1 MRVRSSLAA
10 AAIIAASATTLVAIP
25 AHAAKAPAKPGD
37 FNGDG
42 RPDVVVGVPR
52 AGVVTIVY
60 SGTKKRQKIAP
71 KGARRVGF
79 GLSTVSADFDRDGYA
94 DLAVTGTNETGVT
107 VVYGSRKGLSNRRAF
122 LPTQKGLVARESL
135 AVGDFDRNG
144 KPDLIS
150 TVGLSYWT
158 FANVGKGK
166 AQGRQTTPPPREHPE
181 GQVDIYSYAPVAAD
195 YTGDGYADLVLLADT
210 QKPAGTAEYEDG
222 PFLQLAKG
230 SAGGLGA
237 MSYLPEEYRGGAGG
251 AAGDINGDGRADL
264 VTGRN
269 ISQYD
274 YYDHQEVRV
283 YYGRANG
290 LSKPTRISQG
300 DPGVPGQEQPDSDD
314 VYVAFGYSIAVG
326 DVNRDGKA
334 DVAISD
340 PVDQSAWDSPT
351 FGSVTLLYGSSKGIT
366 TKGAQFFT
374 ESTKGIPGN
383 KSAKHM
389 FGQSIAFTDVNADG
403 RSDLLIGVPGV
414 GKVFRLRSIKG
425 RISTAGLATYSFP
438 GKALRFGESIM
449 R

>member
-1 MRVRSSLAA
+1 LAA
-10 AAIIAASATTLVAIP
+10 AAVIAASATTLVAVP
-25 AHAAKAPAKPGD
+25 AHAAKASAKPGD

-42 RPDVVVGVPR
+42 RRDMVVGVPR
-52 AGVVTIVY
+52 AGVVTIDY

-94 DLAVTGTNETGVT
+94 DLAVTGTKETGVT

-144 KPDLIS
+144 RPDLIS

-166 AQGRQTTPPPREHPE
+166 VKGRQTTPPPPPE
-181 GQVDIYSYAPVAAD
+181 LTVELVPIYSYAPVAAD
-195 YTGDGYADLVLLADT
+195 FTGDGYADLALLPDT
-210 QKPAGTAEYEDG
+210 HKPVTSPEYRLG

-237 MSYLPEEYRGGAGG
+237 TSYLPEEYKSGAGG

-269 ISQYD
+269 INQYD
-274 YYDHQEVRV
+274 YYDHQEARV
-283 YYGRANG
+283 YYGQAGG
-290 LSKPTRISQG
+290 LSKPTRITQD
-300 DPGVPGQEQPDSDD
+300 DPGVPGQEISDVAD
-314 VYVAFGYSIAVG
+314 THAAFGSSIAIG

-340 PVDQSAWDSPT
+340 PIDQSVSEGPT
-351 FGSVTLLYGSSKGIT
+351 FGSVTLLYGSSKGIS

-383 KSAKHM
+383 KSGKHL

-425 RISTAGLATYSFP
+425 RISTSGLATYSLP
-438 GKALRFGESIM
+438 GKALHFGESIM

>member
-1 MRVRSSLAA
+1 LAA
-10 AAIIAASATTLVAIP
+10 AAIIAASATTIVAVP
-25 AHAAKAPAKPGD
+25 AQAAKAPAKPGD

-42 RPDVVVGVPR
+42 RRDVVVGVPR
-52 AGVVTIVY
+52 AGVVSVAY

-71 KGARRVGF
+71 KGARRTGF

-94 DLAVTGTNETGVT
+94 DLAITGTKETGVT
-107 VVYGSRKGLSNRRAF
+107 VVYGSRMGLAGRRAF
-122 LPTQKGLVARESL
+122 LPSQAGLVARESL

-144 KPDLIS
+144 RPDLIS

-166 AQGRQTTPPPREHPE
+166 AQGRQTTPPPHPE
-181 GQVDIYSYAPVAAD
+181 NEISIYSYAPVAAD
-195 YTGDGYADLVLLADT
+195 FTGDGYADLVLLPDT
-210 QKPAGTAEYEDG
+210 QKPVGTPVYENG

-230 SAGGLGA
+230 SAGGLRA
-237 MSYLPEEYRGGAGG
+237 PSYLPTEYESAAGG

-264 VTGRN
+264 VVGRG

-274 YYDHQEVRV
+274 YYDHQEARV
-283 YYGRANG
+283 YYGRADG
-290 LSKPTRISQG
+290 LSAYTRIAQ
-300 DPGVPGQEQPDSDD
+300 DQPGVPGQEQAD
-314 VYVAFGYSIAVG
+314 VEDTHAAFGYSIAIG

-340 PVDQSAWDSPT
+340 PIDQAVSEGPT

-383 KSAKHM
+383 RSGKHL

-414 GKVFRLRSIKG
+414 GKVFRLRSVKG
-425 RISTAGLATYSFP
+425 RLSTSGLATYGLP
-438 GKALRFGESIM
+438 GAAFRFGESIM